1 MNKTNK
7 ELVNQLIK
15 KDLIKSEKVKKA
27 FLKVDRRNFLP
38 ENKKKWSY
46 SDTPIPIGEGQTI
59 SAPHM
64 VAIMTEE
71 LDVKETSKILEIGT
85 GSGYQVALLGEI
97 AEKGEIHT
105 TEKVK
110 SLYQKAKKKLK
121 RYNNITIHHT
131 DGSTGIPEVAPFDR
145 IISTCGAPEIPKTW
159 KKQLKET
166 GIILTPVGRK
176 YRQRLKKYRKKE
188 GELIEED
195 LNLPCAFVPMKG
207 KHGF

>member
-7 ELVNQLIK
+7 DLVNRLTERNLIESK
-15 KDLIKSEKVKKA
+15 EVKQA
-27 FLKVDRRNFLP
+27 FLKVDRKDFLP
-38 ENKKKWSY
+38 KDKEKWSY
-46 SDTPIPIGEGQTI
+46 SDTPIPIGKGQTI

-64 VAIMTEE
+64 VAIMTEKLE
-71 LDVKETSKILEIGT
+71 VKNRSKILEIGT
-85 GSGYQVALLGEI
+85 GSGYQAAILAEI

-110 SLYQKAKKKLK
+110 SLYKTTQENLK
-121 RYNNITIHHT
+121 RYRNIKIYKK
-131 DGSTGIPEVAPFDR
+131 DGSQGIPEVAPFDR
-145 IISTCGAPEIPKTW
+145 IISTCGAPEIPKPW

-166 GIILTPVGRK
+166 GVILAPIGGK
-176 YRQRLKKYRKKE
+176 YKQRLKRYRKEE
-188 GELIEED
+188 GEIKEED